1 MNRRAI
7 SHIGLEIEV
16 TLLFLYG
23 KMFKNDEY
31 FNNFNLYPLNKHE
44 HTSQTVFQELEW
56 EQIQILLNNNKIQY

>member
-7 SHIGLEIEV
+7 SHTGQEIES

-31 FNNFNLYPLNKHE
+31 FNNFILYPLNKRE

-56 EQIQILLNNNKIQY
+56 EQIQIQLNNNKIQY